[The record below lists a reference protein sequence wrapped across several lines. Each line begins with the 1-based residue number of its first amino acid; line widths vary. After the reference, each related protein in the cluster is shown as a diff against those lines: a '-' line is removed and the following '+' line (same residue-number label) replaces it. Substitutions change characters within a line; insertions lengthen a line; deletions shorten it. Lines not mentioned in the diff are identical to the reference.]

1 MLEAFENYNFRGKAL
16 ANIEQANLIIDEYQ
30 AQGFTLTLR
39 QLYYQF
45 VARDLLA
52 NKQANYKSLGA
63 LLNKARLA
71 GMVDWDALEDRTRNM
86 QHPNAWAS
94 PESIMDAVA
103 RQYQERVWEDQ
114 PRYVVVLEE
123 KDALLGVIEPV
134 CRELR
139 VPYMSCR
146 GHVSQS
152 EMYALG
158 KRLADM
164 VQAGREPYVVH
175 IGDHD
180 PSGTHMT
187 DDIIRRLSLFAGVDI
202 EVNRIALNM
211 DQIRLYRPPP
221 NPAKE
226 SDSRF
231 DHYVATYGT
240 RQSWELD
247 ALSPTVLADLIRE
260 AVTGVLDQELWD
272 AALAKEATNKETLV
286 GVSGHFESVQRY
298 LRFRQQDTTMGE
310 MLDTT
315 VSADEVLEW
324 IEDNEAADE
333 E

>member
-1 MLEAFENYNFRGKAL
+1 MFEAFENYNFRGKAL
-16 ANIEQANLIIDEYQ
+16 ANIEQANLIIAEYQ
-30 AQGFTLTLR
+30 RQGFTLTLR

-71 GMVDWDALEDRTRNM
+71 GLVDWDALEDRTRNM
-86 QHPNAWAS
+86 QHPNAWTS
-94 PESIMDAVA
+94 PESILQAVA
-103 RQYQERVWEDQ
+103 RQYAEKVWDTQ

-134 CRELR
+134 CTELR

-152 EMYALG
+152 EMYSLG
-158 KRLADM
+158 KRLKEMSD
-164 VQAGREPYVVH
+164 AGREPYVVH

-231 DHYVATYGT
+231 DHYVATYNT

-247 ALSPTVLADLIRE
+247 ALSPTVLAELIRE
-260 AVTGVLDQELWD
+260 AVTGVLDQAAWD
-272 AALAKEATNKETLV
+272 EALAAEARNKGTLE
-286 GVSGHFESVQRY
+286 GVYGNFADVQRY
-298 LRFRQQDTTMGE
+298 LEFRTTEVEEHGFV
-310 MLDTT
+310 T
-315 VSADEVLEW
+315 ADEVLECAEASDHSDLG
-324 IEDNEAADE
+324 EDE
-333 E
+333 